1 MPQPSIPYA
10 CARVSALSKGLLD
23 QQTIKRMA
31 DGSLDDAMRTLLD
44 VRYGNL
50 PDATS
55 ADCERMIDNTRTQTA
70 AEIRELSPKP
80 AITDLFL
87 LATDIQ
93 NLKMLLK
100 ARLLGMADAQTET
113 GGLYSREALLH
124 AVAEQD
130 YRDFPDPIRESLE
143 RLEQKLKVE
152 VEPQQVSIMLDR
164 GYLQHALAVAAR
176 EKDEFAATY
185 FRALCDFDNLITFL
199 RMRATGAPREDL
211 KDVLLPVGGIRRED
225 LMNAYE
231 LSEEAL
237 NHVIHDST
245 ARDAIATGLAEMQQ
259 TGNIGAL
266 ERQRDDYLLSLVKAH
281 KHEVLTIYP
290 LLGYLFARE
299 REAKAIRLILT
310 VKRNGLD
317 DAVIQERLCEL
328 YG

>member
-31 DGSLDDAMRTLLD
+31 DGSLDEAMRTLLD

-113 GGLYSREALLH
+113 GGLYSCEVLLH